1 MVAPEDAD
9 YVTDDVIGIDIH
21 FPNDAVYVDRR
32 NEIFE
37 DQVYYPDLPRSGLL
51 APRLLRTGLPAS
63 MSELTSNVDTPVLDF
78 TGDFPSRAV
87 RGDPLLPNRHSATT
101 NGARFLSRLNTVKHV

>member
-9 YVTDDVIGIDIH
+9 YVTEDVIGIDIH

-37 DQVYYPDLPRSGLL
+37 DQVYYPDY
-51 APRLLRTGLPAS
+51 
-63 MSELTSNVDTPVLDF
+63 
-78 TGDFPSRAV
+78 RA
-87 RGDPLLPNRHSATT
+87 RGY
-101 NGARFLSRLNTVKHV
+101 